1 MKALVKATGTDLETK
16 VDSKFGRC
24 PHFNLVD
31 PYTNEY
37 EALENPDVQAMSGAG
52 MNFAPFVANVS
63 SRKFYNFETAIRGFG
78 EKDMLFPRGNSPG
91 KTVGAY
97 GHTPLRA
104 PWPGRRIAPL
114 SPLKGAYPL
123 QTTTDGSEFLRNSEM
138 SSLHSFLRTMV
149 QR

>member
-37 EALENPDVQAMSGAG
+37 EALENPDVQTMSGAG
-52 MNFAPFVANVS
+52 MNLAPFVANFS
-63 SRKFYNFETAIRGFG
+63 IGSLDN
-78 EKDMLFPRGNSPG
+78 P
-91 KTVGAY
+91 
-97 GHTPLRA
+97 PLA
-104 PWPGRRIAPL
+104 PWPGRRIALL
-114 SPLKGAYPL
+114 SPLKGAHPL
-123 QTTTDGSEFLRNSEM
+123 QTTPDTSELLRNSEM